1 MRRMGY
7 TPQENPHNGP
17 SAPPATSIP
26 CALTWSE
33 SDYLTSDLIAWPD
46 RVACLSLTSEA
57 LWLCVWLLTL
67 TMADI
72 DMVFI
77 RHHTAL
83 LMMSAGGAGP
93 IGGPATTDALD
104 PTAPG
109 PLAAHRL

>member
-1 MRRMGY
+1 
-7 TPQENPHNGP
+7 
-17 SAPPATSIP
+17 
-26 CALTWSE
+26 
-33 SDYLTSDLIAWPD
+33 
-46 RVACLSLTSEA
+46 
-57 LWLCVWLLTL
+57 
-67 TMADI
+67 MADI